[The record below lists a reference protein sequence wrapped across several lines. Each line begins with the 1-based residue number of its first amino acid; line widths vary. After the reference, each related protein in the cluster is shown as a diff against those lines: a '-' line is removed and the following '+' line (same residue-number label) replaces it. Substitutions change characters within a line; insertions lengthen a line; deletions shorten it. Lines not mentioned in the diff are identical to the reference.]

1 MSKKQFYSGRGYI
14 HGRYWGPKELY
25 QYVWS
30 LTEGLSDDDNQGLID
45 RKEYHRLMAHIYVSM
60 RFQEKK
66 NQKEDKHG
74 FIPIYSRLIEK
85 DFGRSFDVHRLKDKG
100 LIDIKPH
107 RVSTHKTREYRLSEG
122 IYLKAAYRENL
133 GIKKAWERLIKQK
146 TPVRNQI
153 DLMTGEPG
161 KVKREKE

>member
-25 QYVWS
+25 RYIWL
-30 LTEGLSDDDNQGLID
+30 LTGDLCEDDEQGLEE
-45 RKEYHRLMAHIYVSM
+45 RKEYHRFMAHVYVSM

-66 NQKEDKHG
+66 KQKEDKHG

-85 DFGRSFDVHRLKDKG
+85 EFGRGFDVHRLKDKG

-107 RVSTHKTREYRLSEG
+107 KVSTHKTREYCLSEG
-122 IYLKAAYRENL
+122 VYLKAAYKENL
-133 GIKKAWERLIKQK
+133 GIKKGMGK
-146 TPVRNQI
+146 THQTKNP
-153 DLMTGEPG
+153 DKKPG
-161 KVKREKE
+161 